1 MKISPA
7 QRWKTLG
14 FACIGGLA
22 GYLVLNAAG
31 VGPVAETRAAAPAA
45 MIKVEPGVAIQ
56 AAASPM
62 PIPIQGKPQ
71 PQSGGF
77 AVKVPPPVPPGPAG
91 RFVRGDGP

>member
-14 FACIGGLA
+14 LACIGGLA

-31 VGPVAETRAAAPAA
+31 GGPVAETRAAAPPA
-45 MIKVEPGVAIQ
+45 MMRVKPGVAIQ
-56 AAASPM
+56 AAASPV

-71 PQSGGF
+71 LRSGGS
-77 AVKVPPPVPPGPAG
+77 AIRVPPPVPPGPAG
-91 RFVRGDGP
+91 RLLRSDDP